1 MDNQKPGQPK
11 PGHTTVESLDLP
23 LALRRCPC
31 ADHRQG
37 SRRRSPSAAGACRCA
52 TSDPG
57 CPHPRLQPALGTKH
71 KALQHHCLSIDGKAA
86 GASPC
91 VAVALCCMQP
101 RWHRTIGQR
110 PDPAHDPAHSEGRS
124 ALLWTA
130 EHHVGNAH
138 SSSSRHGHA
147 SSSLR
152 VHPRFHTL
160 ASLAWRM
167 VWRIRDCE
175 TRRLGIYG

>member
-31 ADHRQG
+31 ADHRQR

-71 KALQHHCLSIDGKAA
+71 KALQHHCLSIDGKGGWDRQKSNTSVVKATMRNQICFSPDPERKCSQRKLVKEKKLEKGFSTENQFSAIVHSRLA
-86 GASPC
+86 GGRRRVLSP
-91 VAVALCCMQP
+91 VRRTSVRQPYLQP
-101 RWHRTIGQR
+101 RRR
-110 PDPAHDPAHSEGRS
+110 PVMDPD
-124 ALLWTA
+124 WQ
-130 EHHVGNAH
+130 
-138 SSSSRHGHA
+138 
-147 SSSLR
+147 
-152 VHPRFHTL
+152 L
-160 ASLAWRM
+160 AS
-167 VWRIRDCE
+167 
-175 TRRLGIYG
+175 

>member
-31 ADHRQG
+31 ADHRQRSR

-71 KALQHHCLSIDGKAA
+71 KALQHHCLSIDGKGGWDRQKSNTSVVKATMMNQIA
-86 GASPC
+86 FPRILKEKKTDERKVARKRIFHRKSIFSDRTQPPCGGSPPC
-91 VAVALCCMQP
+91 LEP
-101 RWHRTIGQR
+101 R
-110 PDPAHDPAHSEGRS
+110 PSD
-124 ALLWTA
+124 
-130 EHHVGNAH
+130 
-138 SSSSRHGHA
+138 
-147 SSSLR
+147 
-152 VHPRFHTL
+152 
-160 ASLAWRM
+160 
-167 VWRIRDCE
+167 
-175 TRRLGIYG
+175 

>member
-31 ADHRQG
+31 ADHRQR

-71 KALQHHCLSIDGKAA
+71 KALQHHCLSIDGKGGWDRQKSNTSVVKATMRNQIAFPRILKENAVKENWSKKRSSKKDFPQKINFQRSYTAA
-86 GASPC
+86 LRG
-91 VAVALCCMQP
+91 VAAV
-101 RWHRTIGQR
+101 
-110 PDPAHDPAHSEGRS
+110 S
-124 ALLWTA
+124 
-130 EHHVGNAH
+130 
-138 SSSSRHGHA
+138 
-147 SSSLR
+147 
-152 VHPRFHTL
+152 
-160 ASLAWRM
+160 
-167 VWRIRDCE
+167 
-175 TRRLGIYG
+175 